1 MSFSTEFLAPLTHTV
16 PCKGPD
22 ECKTKRSTAR
32 QYCRE
37 QVATEASFGCE
48 NSPLAG
54 APQAI
59 VDTVSDKR
67 QLPDRDLAVGLVR
80 VTADHQLS
88 ELREFSAIELG

>member
-1 MSFSTEFLAPLTHTV
+1 
-16 PCKGPD
+16 
-22 ECKTKRSTAR
+22 
-32 QYCRE
+32 
-37 QVATEASFGCE
+37 
-48 NSPLAG
+48 LAG

-80 VTADHQLS
+80 ETADHQLS

>member
-1 MSFSTEFLAPLTHTV
+1 MSARRSDPRR
-16 PCKGPD
+16 D
-22 ECKTKRSTAR
+22 STAGNKSR
-32 QYCRE
+32 P
-37 QVATEASFGCE
+37 TEASFGCE
-48 NSPLAG
+48 NSPFAG